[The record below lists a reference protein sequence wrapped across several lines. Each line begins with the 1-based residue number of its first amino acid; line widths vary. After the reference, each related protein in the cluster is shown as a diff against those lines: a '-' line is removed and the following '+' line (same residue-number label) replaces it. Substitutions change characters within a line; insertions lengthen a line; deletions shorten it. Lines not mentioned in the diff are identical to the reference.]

1 MIFVTDARRAM
12 GQAVEEEEV
21 DGRTIAMGEDT
32 FVVGKKKKVMSD
44 R

>member
-1 MIFVTDARRAM
+1 M

-21 DGRTIAMGEDT
+21 DGRTIEMGLET

-44 R
+44 RWC